1 MQHLKNTSIG
11 FLVSFMGSV
20 PLGYLNV
27 VGYELYATAGLQ
39 PTIFYL
45 CGVIAVEAVI
55 IYGSLLFAK
64 QLVANKKIL
73 KYIAL
78 FSIVF
83 LFTLAY
89 VFYSN
94 SPKEVTHSS
103 FLSDYMHYSP
113 FVIGL
118 ILSCFNF
125 IQLPFWTSWNLYL
138 LNENYI
144 EISGAG
150 KYFYLI
156 GTLVGTFSGMMV
168 LVLSLNYLTTEVGFL
183 RLFLFRL
190 IIPLV
195 FIGLGVL
202 QLFKFYKTYCVNKR

>member
-1 MQHLKNTSIG
+1 MQHIKNISIG
-11 FLVSFMGSV
+11 FLVSFVGSV

-27 VGYELYATAGLQ
+27 VGYELYAASGLQ
-39 PTIFYL
+39 ATVFYL
-45 CGVIAVEAVI
+45 FGVIAIEALI
-55 IYGSLLFAK
+55 IYGSLLFAN
-64 QLVANKKIL
+64 QLIAQKKIL

-83 LFTLAY
+83 MFLLAY

-94 SPKEVTHSS
+94 SPKEMAHQSL
-103 FLSDYMHYSP
+103 LSEYLQYSP

-125 IQLPFWTSWNLYL
+125 IQIPFWTSWNLFL

-144 EISGAG
+144 KVSGKG
-150 KYFYLI
+150 KYFYVT
-156 GTLVGTFSGMMV
+156 GTLFGTFSGMMV
-168 LVLSLNYLTTEVGFL
+168 LIVSLNYLTTEVGVI

-190 IIPLV
+190 ILPLV
-195 FIGLGVL
+195 FIGLGLL
-202 QLFKFYKTYCVNKR
+202 QLFKFYKKYCGNKA